1 MSLKGKVALVTG
13 AGGIRG
19 MGREIALTLAEAGAD
34 VAVCDWKSTGDTY
47 DLEGTAQKVRN
58 LGRRSLA
65 VQADVSKEAEV
76 ISLFK
81 RVVKE
86 FGTVDILVNNA
97 GVSAHETLF
106 NMTVDLWDRAM
117 DANLKSVFVCCRE
130 AAKIMMEQ
138 DRGSII
144 SLSSIGGL
152 MWGSSSAYGIA
163 KAGVMV
169 LTSWVAREL
178 APYHVRANA
187 IAPGGVGT
195 DFGKHRIGRA
205 PWEVDP
211 KRVAPVAG
219 REPGVP
225 LGRPVEP
232 ADIASLALFL
242 ASDASSNITGQ
253 VIAVDGGVML
263 R

>member
-1 MSLKGKVALVTG
+1 MSLKGRVAVVTG

-19 MGREIALTLAEAGAD
+19 MGREIAFTLAEAGAD
-34 VAVCDWKSTGDTY
+34 VAVCDRKSTGETY
-47 DLEGTAQKVRN
+47 DMEGTAAGVRK

-65 VQADVSKEAEV
+65 VQADVSKENDV
-76 ISLFK
+76 ITLFQK
-81 RVVKE
+81 VVKE

-97 GVSAHETLF
+97 GVSAHETLL
-106 NMTVDLWDRAM
+106 NMTVDLWDKAM
-117 DANLKSVFVCCRE
+117 DANLKSVFLCSRE
-130 AAKIMMEQ
+130 AGRVMMEHR
-138 DRGSII
+138 RGSII
-144 SLSSIGGL
+144 NLASIGGL

-169 LTSWVAREL
+169 LTSWVAKEL
-178 APYHVRANA
+178 SPYHVRANA

-211 KRVAPVAG
+211 HRAAPVAG
-219 REPGVP
+219 RESNVP
-225 LGRPVEP
+225 LGRAVEP
-232 ADIASLALFL
+232 GDIASLTLFL
-242 ASDASSNITGQ
+242 ASDASSEITGQ
-253 VIAVDGGVML
+253 VIAVDGGTML